1 MPASNTPST
10 SPSIEPAV
18 VTWYPTYITTDGP
31 PALSNPNPGPG
42 GNGALDPAYRL
53 PAYAQPQGPYSRTIT
68 PVPGTVY
75 GDVAESTM
83 TQATMGAPLPG
94 YPPVCET
101 YEFPVYYPGVGF
113 VSTANAPNT
122 VAGT

>member
-1 MPASNTPST
+1 VPASNTPST

-18 VTWYPTYITTDGP
+18 VTWRPEFIVTDGP
-31 PALSNPNPGPG
+31 PTLSDPGVGFG
-42 GNGALDPAYRL
+42 GNGALDPAYKL
-53 PAYAQPQGPYSRTIT
+53 PPYFQPQGPYSRTIT

-101 YEFPVYYPGVGF
+101 YEFPVYYPGVGW